1 MKSNRKGN
9 VREREKEL
17 FLHLFVKSSDINS
30 RGRKGWGSMEGEGK
44 EGSERGR

>member
-17 FLHLFVKSSDINS
+17 FLHLFVKNS
-30 RGRKGWGSMEGEGK
+30 GHKFERKKGMGEYGRVGNGGE
-44 EGSERGR
+44 